1 MIKKEEMGTLD
12 LNTALNQT
20 LAIILAGG
28 RGSRLKQLTDNRSKP
43 AVPIAGKFKIIDFPL
58 SNCVNSG
65 IRRIGVAT
73 QYRSHTLNQHVQRGW
88 NFLRSDFHEF
98 IELWPAQQQTDEE
111 SWYEGTADAVYQNLS
126 IIGGVDPKY
135 ILVLAGDHV
144 YKQDYSLMLKQHIEA
159 GADISVGCIEVDS
172 NTAREFGVMAVDEAD
187 NITAFVEKP
196 SQPPEMPN
204 KKGRSL
210 ASMGIYIF
218 NADMLREDLVKDHM
232 DSGSSHDFGKDIIPA
247 SVGKHKIIAHHFGD
261 SCIPNINHTEPYWRD
276 VGTLEAY
283 WEANMD
289 LTRLIPKLDLYDERW
304 PIRTAHYQRPA
315 AKFNYNREERIG
327 TALNSVVSAGCIVSG
342 ATIEQTILFNN
353 VRVNS
358 YTNIFESVILPNC
371 NIGRHCRLTR
381 VVVDAM
387 CDLPEG
393 LVVGE
398 DAEHDAARFHRS
410 EGGVV
415 LITQAMI
422 DKLTDDDMVST
433 KSAVRPQSPGE
444 SRVLDVL

>member
-1 MIKKEEMGTLD
+1 MFESKDVGRSD

-28 RGSRLKQLTDNRSKP
+28 RGSRLKQLTNERSKP

-111 SWYEGTADAVYQNLS
+111 SWYAGTADAVYQNLS

-144 YKQDYSLMLKQHIEA
+144 YKQDYSLMLKQHIESEA
-159 GADISVGCIEVDS
+159 QITVGCIEVGS
-172 NTAREFGVMAVDEAD
+172 HIANEFGVMAVDGD
-187 NITAFVEKP
+187 NNIIAFVEKP
-196 SQPPEMPN
+196 NNPPELPD
-204 KKGRSL
+204 KPGRSL

-218 NADMLREDLVKDHM
+218 NADMLREDLIKDHM
-232 DSGSSHDFGKDIIPA
+232 DSGSSHDFGKDIIP
-247 SVGKHKIIAHHFGD
+247 SSIGKHNIVAHHFGD
-261 SCIPNINHTEPYWRD
+261 SCIENINHTEPYWRD
-276 VGTLEAY
+276 VGTLLAY

-315 AKFNYNREERIG
+315 AKFNYNGEDRVG

-342 ATIEQTILFNN
+342 ATIKQTILFNN

-358 YTNIFESVILPNC
+358 YCHIEESVVLPNC
-371 NIGRHCRLTR
+371 NIGRHCRIKNAVIDT
-381 VVVDAM
+381 M
-387 CDLPEG
+387 CQIPEG
-393 LVVGE
+393 LVIGE
-398 DAEHDAARFHRS
+398 DAELDAERFHRS
-410 EGGVV
+410 EEGIV
-415 LITQAMI
+415 LVTQFMLDKLSGNENYTCTRAMI
-422 DKLTDDDMVST
+422 L
-433 KSAVRPQSPGE
+433 E
-444 SRVLDVL
+444 

>member
-1 MIKKEEMGTLD
+1 MTEKELNRLD
-12 LNTALNQT
+12 LNNALSQT

-28 RGSRLKQLTDNRSKP
+28 RGSRLKQLTDDRSKP

-98 IELWPAQQQTDEE
+98 IELWPAQQQTDEV

-126 IIGGVDPKY
+126 IIGGVAPKY

-144 YKQDYSLMLKQHIEA
+144 YKQDYSMMLKQHIENE
-159 GADISVGCIEVDS
+159 ADISVACIEVDTES
-172 NTAREFGVMAVDEAD
+172 AKEFGVMAVDD
-187 NITAFVEKP
+187 NNQVTSFVEKP
-196 SQPPEMPN
+196 ENPPSIPGKE
-204 KKGRSL
+204 GRSL

-218 NADMLREDLVKDHM
+218 NADMLRDDLIKDHE
-232 DSGSSHDFGKDIIPA
+232 DSNSSHDFGKDIIPRSIA
-247 SVGKHKIIAHHFGD
+247 DHKIIAHHFAD
-261 SCIPNINHTEPYWRD
+261 SCISNINHDEPYWRD
-276 VGTLEAY
+276 VGTVEAF
-283 WEANMD
+283 WDANID
-289 LTRLIPKLDLYDERW
+289 LTRLIPKLDLYDESW

-342 ATIEQTILFNN
+342 ATIEQSILFNN

-358 YTNIFESVILPNC
+358 FSHLEEAVILPNC
-371 NIGRHCRLTR
+371 NIGRYCRLKR
-381 VVVDAM
+381 VVIDAM

-393 LVVGE
+393 LVIGE
-398 DAEHDAARFHRS
+398 DAELDAKRFHRS
-410 EGGVV
+410 VNGIV
-415 LITQAMI
+415 LVTQDMI
-422 DKLTDDDMVST
+422 AKLSKDDLGNT
-433 KSAVRPQSPGE
+433 AERPTSPGE
-444 SRVLDVL
+444 SKVLDIA